1 MYRKSSSKRTLF
13 TTFCNDILSWASESL
28 QTFLKLAFCWH
39 YTLVSCKLSY
49 KYILHCSVLMV
60 FKYAMY
66 KPWCGITN
74 ITRKVSGALQSYAS
88 NTHASKQENDVLSN
102 WDASKLESWWQFL
115 HALLNRKSKLCF
127 SCKVSSF

>member
-1 MYRKSSSKRTLF
+1 
-13 TTFCNDILSWASESL
+13 
-28 QTFLKLAFCWH
+28 
-39 YTLVSCKLSY
+39 
-49 KYILHCSVLMV
+49 MV

-102 WDASKLESWWQFL
+102 WDASKLES
-115 HALLNRKSKLCF
+115 
-127 SCKVSSF
+127 